1 MIKFTAVPVTL
12 DAAAGEDA
20 PRTITGIAVPWDTVA
35 TVSGGEKVMFKRGAF
50 DLNAKPARLL
60 ENHDGR
66 PIGIVSELVDLDNG
80 LGFSSNLCSFK
91 SSRRRC

>member
-12 DAAAGEDA
+12 DAAAGDDA

-50 DLNAKPARLL
+50 DLNAKSARLL

-66 PIGIVSELVDLDNG
+66 PIGMPRLPAARLQMTW
-80 LGFSSNLCSFK
+80 SS
-91 SSRRRC
+91 